1 MRWVPATS
9 IGASCLLKVMTLHGS
24 YYHTINLWIILHVV
38 ACALIE
44 QLIIVSIAALTLYCT
59 PSAMTALL
67 KQNKC
72 YIKTYLVLVSP
83 ELIRM
88 FAVMLQI
95 FDTEATL
102 LSLFGVLILSIQF
115 LAFQCLTNIR
125 TAKIVVCATAV
136 LVCRV
141 AVNYLVFYSRSD
153 LLLLGV
159 IM

>member
-1 MRWVPATS
+1 MRWVPLSS
-9 IGASCLLKVMTLHGS
+9 IAASGALKIITLHS
-24 YYHTINLWIILHVV
+24 TYYHTLNVWTLLQVV
-38 ACALIE
+38 SCAFME
-44 QLIIVSIAALTLYCT
+44 QLIIVLVAAVALYCT
-59 PSAMTALL
+59 PSAKAALL

-83 ELIRM
+83 ELIRV

-95 FDTEATL
+95 FDTETTL
-102 LSLFGVLILSIQF
+102 LTLFGLLILSIQF

-125 TAKIVVCATAV
+125 TAKVVACAVAV
-136 LVCRV
+136 LACRV
-141 AVNYLVFYSRSD
+141 AVNYCIFYSQTD